1 MADSFVRRL
10 RILEM
15 LKRKDE
21 GTVSIPEIIHK
32 LKVAGHSDIMNKTI
46 ERDMTYLSSQFNL
59 GCDDTV
65 RPFQW

>member
-32 LKVAGHSDIMNKTI
+32 LKVAGHSDIMNMNT
-46 ERDMTYLSSQFNL
+46 RGSNL
-59 GCDDTV
+59 TLYI
-65 RPFQW
+65 